1 MLLLFQCKSHQ
12 QQQYPWMEAAYGCEC
27 QFHLTRID
35 EQQHETEEK
44 EMTKTNIA
52 TYKTPHSYFPFLNTG
67 IWNGNK
73 ENHLLKM
80 RLHMN
85 MWKITMVHQKW
96 DNTSQTRFKL
106 FETGIYLE
114 LQQVHCHLKCV
125 CCFCTTYTP
134 VQLPG
139 HQQPQRNC
147 PPIIMAN
154 LAEPYQK
161 KWRYTGTHFLVEMIV
176 NTDFK

>member
-1 MLLLFQCKSHQ
+1 
-12 QQQYPWMEAAYGCEC
+12 
-27 QFHLTRID
+27 
-35 EQQHETEEK
+35 
-44 EMTKTNIA
+44 
-52 TYKTPHSYFPFLNTG
+52 
-67 IWNGNK
+67 
-73 ENHLLKM
+73 M

-106 FETGIYLE
+106 FENGIYLE
-114 LQQVHCHLKCV
+114 LQQVHCHLKRV

-161 KWRYTGTHFLVEMIV
+161 K
-176 NTDFK
+176 